1 MTSKNKNTIL
11 NEALKYHHEGK
22 LTEADNLYLKVL
34 SLDKND
40 FNANH
45 LHGCILSQ
53 RNDYE
58 DAIKFITRA
67 VEVIPSNYEAN
78 NNLGIAYKNL
88 KDKALSLIHIPSPR
102 D

>member
-1 MTSKNKNTIL
+1 MTLKDKNTIL
-11 NEALKYHHEGK
+11 NEALKHHHEGK
-22 LTEADNLYLKVL
+22 LAEADDLYLEVL
-34 SLDKND
+34 NLDKND

-53 RNDYE
+53 RNNYE

-88 KDKALSLIHIPSPR
+88 KDKANAEKYLSLIHI
-102 D
+102 